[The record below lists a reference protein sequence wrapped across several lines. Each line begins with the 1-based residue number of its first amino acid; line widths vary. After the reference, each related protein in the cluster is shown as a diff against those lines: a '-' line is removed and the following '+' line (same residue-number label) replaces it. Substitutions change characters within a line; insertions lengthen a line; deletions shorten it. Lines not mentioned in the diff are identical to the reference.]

1 MDPIYLDYAATT
13 PLREEVVAAMAPF
26 ATGTFG
32 NPSSVHR
39 WGRAAHAALDGARA
53 EAAGALGAKPSEIYF
68 VRGGTESDNL
78 ALHGWLETRASA
90 GRSPTLVVSALE
102 HHAVLEAAESAG
114 RSGRARVVHLPV
126 STAGNVDLDEL
137 RRALE
142 GGPALVS
149 VMWVN
154 NETGM
159 ILPVGEVA
167 EVVADCGGTM
177 HTDAAQ
183 ALGKVPVDVRDV
195 PVDLLS
201 ATGHKLYGPKG
212 MGLLFVRDGAPHA
225 PLLHGGGQ
233 ERGLRPGTEDVA
245 GAVGLARAL
254 RLAVEELH
262 AEAPRL
268 AAMRDELASKLRER
282 IADVRIN
289 ADDAPRAPHVLSVGV
304 PGVKDGAALLMA
316 LDLEGVAVS
325 GGSAC
330 LSGGSKRSHVMAALY
345 GADDPHATIRF
356 SFGRATVPSDI
367 ERAAEATARVVARA
381 RAV

>member
-13 PLREEVVAAMAPF
+13 PLREEVAAAMAPF
-26 ATGTFG
+26 ATGLFG

-39 WGRAAHAALDGARA
+39 WGRAAHAALEGARA
-53 EAAGALGAKPSEIYF
+53 EAAEAVGAKPSEVFF

-78 ALHGWLETRASA
+78 ALQGWLAPQASA
-90 GRSPTLVVSALE
+90 GQIPTLVVSAIE
-102 HHAVLEAAESAG
+102 HHAVLAAAESAG
-114 RSGRARVVHLPV
+114 RAGHARVVHLGV
-126 STAGNVDLDEL
+126 SAAGEVDEDEL
-137 RRALE
+137 RRALA

-167 EVVADCGGTM
+167 AIVAEHGGAM

-195 PVDLLS
+195 PLDLLS

-212 MGLLFVRDGAPHA
+212 MGILFVREGTGLA

-254 RLAVEELH
+254 RLAVDEMG

-268 AAMRDELASKLRER
+268 TALRDRLAGALVQR
-282 IADVRIN
+282 IAGLRIH
-289 ADDAPRAPHVLSVGV
+289 AVDAPRAPHVLSVGV

-330 LSGGSKRSHVMAALY
+330 LSGGSKRSHVIAALY
-345 GADDPHATIRF
+345 GPDDPHATVRF
-356 SFGRATVPSDI
+356 SFGRATLQSDLD
-367 ERAAEATARVVARA
+367 RAAEATARVVTRMRA
-381 RAV
+381 A

>member
-39 WGRAAHAALDGARA
+39 WGRAAHAALEGARA
-53 EAAGALGAKPSEIYF
+53 EAAAALGAKPSEIYF

-78 ALHGWLETRASA
+78 ALQGWLQAHGPAAQS
-90 GRSPTLVVSALE
+90 TLVVSALE
-102 HHAVLEAAESAG
+102 HHAVLEAAESLG
-114 RSGRARVVHLPV
+114 RSAGARVVLLAV
-126 STAGNVDLDEL
+126 STAGEVDLDEL
-137 RRALE
+137 RRALA
-142 GGPALVS
+142 GGPTLVS
-149 VMWVN
+149 MMWVN

-159 ILPVGEVA
+159 ILPVREVS
-167 EVVADCGGTM
+167 EVVAECGAAM

-183 ALGKVPVDVRDV
+183 AIGKVPVDVRDV

-212 MGLLFVRDGAPHA
+212 MGVLFVREGTGLA

-254 RLAVEELH
+254 RLAVEEMG
-262 AEAPRL
+262 AQGPRL
-268 AAMRDELASKLRER
+268 TALRDQLAGALRER
-282 IADVRIN
+282 IPGLRIN
-289 ADDAPRAPHVLSVGV
+289 TADAPRAPHVLSVGV

-316 LDLEGVAVS
+316 LDLEGIAVS

-345 GADDPHATIRF
+345 GTDDPHATIRF

-367 ERAAEATARVVARA
+367 ERAAEATARVVAHA
-381 RAV
+381 RSV